1 MIIQSSGGLVERHI
15 SNGEEKMN
23 SIAVQPISIIIP
35 IYNLEKYIEKC
46 IDSIL
51 KQTYTKTEIIIIDDG
66 STDGS
71 EEICNKYAKTD
82 ERVIYIKKENGG
94 PSSARNKGIEEAN
107 GEYLFFVDGDDYLA
121 PETIEKMLERIL
133 TDHSKLALCG
143 FTRVGRDNTILK
155 TIEATN
161 EVITGFEAL
170 KMAYREDNG
179 VLFCS
184 TIVNKLYHR
193 SLFHSIRF
201 PEGKFHEDEATVY
214 KILDQCD
221 KISLLAEPFYYYL
234 DRENS
239 TMNLPYSVKQL
250 DGIEASYQRYFYYK
264 KKGGKYRQLLIPE
277 GNEFAPLYFRSKQN
291 FKPIS
296 EKEKERVKEVDKMAR
311 EICFD
316 HFLAWSVPRRIKL
329 LSPELYMKLGRDKKK
344 IKRIANKMP
353 KDLVQAARDFPNNQR
368 QFGFPLALCRFS
380 NSFSEGH
387 SDIYIRSF
395 SSFMIQ
401 ELHEIIDR
409 YNRGQIPIFKEK
421 CSFNGQTPVWTCWWQ
436 GEREMPPMVKACIN
450 RNTKVLQSQDIVF
463 QIVTED
469 NVKKYIDFPTY
480 IEKKY
485 QKGLISKAWY
495 SDVLRWGLLTTYGGL
510 WLDTTFYLTKDSCDE
525 YKDLL
530 QSPFYTQRFGKIE
543 DAVHEP
549 SRGKWCNGFLAGK
562 KRSIV
567 FSFVYEALLHFWE
580 KYDYPSDYIFLDYI
594 IWAGYVCVPAIR
606 SLIDQVPVNNTDFW
620 GMVDKMNEP
629 YEEIQFQKWMNTESL
644 YKFPYRGKLLTYTE
658 DGDITNYGYILQAND
673 VKLNH

>member
-1 MIIQSSGGLVERHI
+1 
-15 SNGEEKMN
+15 
-23 SIAVQPISIIIP
+23 
-35 IYNLEKYIEKC
+35 
-46 IDSIL
+46 
-51 KQTYTKTEIIIIDDG
+51 
-66 STDGS
+66 
-71 EEICNKYAKTD
+71 
-82 ERVIYIKKENGG
+82 
-94 PSSARNKGIEEAN
+94 
-107 GEYLFFVDGDDYLA
+107 
-121 PETIEKMLERIL
+121 
-133 TDHSKLALCG
+133 
-143 FTRVGRDNTILK
+143 
-155 TIEATN
+155 
-161 EVITGFEAL
+161 
-170 KMAYREDNG
+170 
-179 VLFCS
+179 
-184 TIVNKLYHR
+184 
-193 SLFHSIRF
+193 
-201 PEGKFHEDEATVY
+201 
-214 KILDQCD
+214 
-221 KISLLAEPFYYYL
+221 
-234 DRENS
+234 
-239 TMNLPYSVKQL
+239 
-250 DGIEASYQRYFYYK
+250 
-264 KKGGKYRQLLIPE
+264 
-277 GNEFAPLYFRSKQN
+277 
-291 FKPIS
+291 
-296 EKEKERVKEVDKMAR
+296 
-311 EICFD
+311 
-316 HFLAWSVPRRIKL
+316 
-329 LSPELYMKLGRDKKK
+329 
-344 IKRIANKMP
+344 
-353 KDLVQAARDFPNNQR
+353 
-368 QFGFPLALCRFS
+368 
-380 NSFSEGH
+380 
-387 SDIYIRSF
+387 
-395 SSFMIQ
+395 
-401 ELHEIIDR
+401 
-409 YNRGQIPIFKEK
+409 
-421 CSFNGQTPVWTCWWQ
+421 
-436 GEREMPPMVKACIN
+436 MPPMVKACIN